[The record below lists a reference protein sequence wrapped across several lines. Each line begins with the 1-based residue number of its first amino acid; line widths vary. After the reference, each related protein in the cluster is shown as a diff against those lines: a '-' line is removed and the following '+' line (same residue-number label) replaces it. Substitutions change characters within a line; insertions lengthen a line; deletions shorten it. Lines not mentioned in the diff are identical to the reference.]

1 MANELE
7 ARIIQKLEEF
17 LDGSSAV
24 CSAFICKKVVE
35 GFEKYIADAGI
46 ADFNGTI
53 SGQGIF
59 ANDILSVY
67 NPEAGPSPKIARW
80 KSRSNALGK
89 RLMEMALTE
98 RFGMNPARIPE
109 QERSNHFDEV
119 YSAYRILSEGV
130 IDIVKRR
137 YEQALGSTG
146 IRFESD
152 SGFVAGLI
160 ASHSIPYVGNPNLYF
175 SKN

>member
-7 ARIIQKLEEF
+7 ARIIQELEKF
-17 LDGSSAV
+17 LDGTSAV

-35 GFEKYIADAGI
+35 GFERYIADAVI
-46 ADFNGTI
+46 ADFKGSI
-53 SGQGIF
+53 SSQGLF
-59 ANDILSVY
+59 ANDILY
-67 NPEAGPSPKIARW
+67 IPNPEVGPNPKIARLE
-80 KSRSNALGK
+80 SRSVVLGK
-89 RLMEMALTE
+89 RLMKLALTE
-98 RFGMNPARIPE
+98 CFGVNPAAIPKKE
-109 QERSNHFDEV
+109 LRNHFDEAYGV
-119 YSAYRILSEGV
+119 YKLMSEGV
-130 IDIVKRR
+130 LGIVERR
-137 YEQALGSTG
+137 YKKMLGSTG